1 MQLLDHHLSLS
12 FLPPFLLSYL
22 ELCKGKQVEMAEQP
36 DGRRLGPLDFSRSA
50 ILANFNMKENHT
62 LSCLSHYC
70 FEVSVTAAA
79 SVS

>member
-1 MQLLDHHLSLS
+1 M
-12 FLPPFLLSYL
+12 
-22 ELCKGKQVEMAEQP
+22 EMAEQP

-70 FEVSVTAAA
+70 FEVSVIAAA